1 MAFIKNN
8 FDYLQ
13 WKKGWTMWFYKNC
26 EDTAEEMAAENYF
39 QEIAH
44 LLKTGDVIYLVAK
57 DTTKQMY
64 FVVEDNNVKLQ
75 ELGK

>member
-13 WKKGWTMWFYKNC
+13 WKNGWTIWFYKNY
-26 EDTAEEMAAENYF
+26 EDTAEEMATENYF
-39 QEIAH
+39 QEIAPF
-44 LLKTGDVIYLVAK
+44 LKTGDVIYLIAK
-57 DTTKQMY
+57 DTIKQMY